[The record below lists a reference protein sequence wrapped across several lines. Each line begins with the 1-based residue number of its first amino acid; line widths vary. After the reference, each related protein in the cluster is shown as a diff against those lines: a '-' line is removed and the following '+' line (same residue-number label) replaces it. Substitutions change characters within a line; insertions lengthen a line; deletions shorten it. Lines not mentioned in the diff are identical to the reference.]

1 MGLVMVILLVFITN
15 RLDQKHFE
23 EVQDKLSSIYYDR
36 VVAQDYLFDLSSIF
50 HDRQMRMTKLEILNF
65 NNDQEIETLIEKF
78 EETSLT
84 RKEKEL
90 FERLKEN
97 VNDLKALGN
106 TTGQGAAAQA
116 TLDRIEILLA
126 DLSDIQLKE
135 SKSLKIQGQ
144 DSLDSSKLMSNME
157 MGIIILFGIVLQFV
171 LFQGGKKKKTKWS
184 TKD

>member
-1 MGLVMVILLVFITN
+1 LGLVMVILLVFITN

-50 HDRQMRMTKLEILNF
+50 HDRQMRMAKLEILNF

-157 MGIIILFGIVLQFV
+157 MGIIILFGIVLQFA
-171 LFQGGKKKKTKWS
+171 LFSGGKKKRVKG
-184 TKD
+184 